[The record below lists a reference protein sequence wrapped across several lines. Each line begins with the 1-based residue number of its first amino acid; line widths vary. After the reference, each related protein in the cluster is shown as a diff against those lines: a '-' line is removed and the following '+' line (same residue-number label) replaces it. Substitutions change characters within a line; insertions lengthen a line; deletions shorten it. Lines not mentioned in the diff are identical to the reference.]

1 MRPAA
6 TTSTEPI
13 LRLHGLVV
21 QTGER
26 TLLTGF
32 DLTVAAGELVA
43 VTGPSGCGKTALLR
57 TISGLQ
63 AGEGTVTLHG
73 KTPQQLGWPHFRRQ
87 VLQVDQ
93 QPVLLAG
100 TVQENL
106 QRPFTYGHMTAAFDP
121 DRASQ
126 LLARTGLG
134 DVGLGDV
141 GRGNGGL
148 GNVGLGS
155 VGLGNVGLGSVGLGS
170 DALALSVG
178 QQQRVCLVRA
188 LLLDPAILLLDEPT
202 AALDEAAVAQAE
214 ELVTDQVTTQ
224 RAGALIV
231 THNTQQAARWC
242 DRQIDLTPYLAGG
255 TPVGNRETTS

>member
-6 TTSTEPI
+6 TTLTEPI
-13 LRLHGLVV
+13 LCLRGLVAKA
-21 QTGER
+21 GDR
-26 TLLTGF
+26 TLLTDL
-32 DLTVAAGELVA
+32 DLTVATGELVA

-73 KTPQQLGWPHFRRQ
+73 QTPQQLGWPQFRRR
-87 VLQVDQ
+87 VLQVHQ

-100 TVQENL
+100 TVQDNL

-134 DVGLGDV
+134 DVGLGS
-141 GRGNGGL
+141 N
-148 GNVGLGS
+148 
-155 VGLGNVGLGSVGLGS
+155 
-170 DALALSVG
+170 ALTLSVG

-202 AALDEAAVAQAE
+202 ASLDEAAIAQAE
-214 ELVTDQVTTQ
+214 ELVTDHVITQ

-242 DRQIDLTPYLAGG
+242 DRLIDLTPYLADGA
-255 TPVGNRETTS
+255 PVSNREPKS

>member
-21 QTGER
+21 QAGER

-141 GRGNGGL
+141 GH
-148 GNVGLGS
+148 
-155 VGLGNVGLGSVGLGS
+155 GNVGLGSVGLGS
-170 DALALSVG
+170 DAIALSVG

>member
-73 KTPQQLGWPHFRRQ
+73 QTPQQLGWPHFRRQ

-141 GRGNGGL
+141 GH
-148 GNVGLGS
+148 
-155 VGLGNVGLGSVGLGS
+155 GNVGLGSVGLGS

>member
-1 MRPAA
+1 MQPAA
-6 TTSTEPI
+6 TTRTEPI
-13 LRLHGLVV
+13 LRLRGLVV
-21 QTGER
+21 KTGDR

-73 KTPQQLGWPHFRRQ
+73 QTPQQLGWPHFRRQ

-100 TVQENL
+100 TVQDNL

-141 GRGNGGL
+141 DL
-148 GNVGLGS
+148 GNVGLGK
-155 VGLGNVGLGSVGLGS
+155 VGLGKASLGSVGLGS

-255 TPVGNRETTS
+255 APVGNGETTS